1 MKISIYLKSGSVI
14 NFMAKSTP
22 ELIISEM
29 SGRLLSYKMSNI
41 VGDVQPLFID
51 PSEISAIVTD
61 VSDKPEP
68 IIW

>member
-14 NFMAKSTP
+14 TFAAKSTP

-29 SGRLLSYKMSNI
+29 SGRLLSYKMSDI

-51 PSEISAIVTD
+51 PSEISAIVAD
-61 VSDKPEP
+61 VSNKSVTV
-68 IIW
+68 I

>member
-14 NFMAKSTP
+14 TFTAKSTP

-29 SGRLLSYKMSNI
+29 SGRLLSYQMSNI

>member
-1 MKISIYLKSGSVI
+1 MKVSIYLKSGSVI
-14 NFMAKSTP
+14 NFAAKSTP

>member
-14 NFMAKSTP
+14 TCIAKSAP
-22 ELIISEM
+22 ELIVSEM

-41 VGDVQPLFID
+41 VGNIQPIFID

-61 VSDKPEP
+61 VSDKSEP
-68 IIW
+68 MI

>member
-1 MKISIYLKSGSVI
+1 MKISIYLKSGSI
-14 NFMAKSTP
+14 ITFAAKSTP

>member
-14 NFMAKSTP
+14 TFAAKSTP